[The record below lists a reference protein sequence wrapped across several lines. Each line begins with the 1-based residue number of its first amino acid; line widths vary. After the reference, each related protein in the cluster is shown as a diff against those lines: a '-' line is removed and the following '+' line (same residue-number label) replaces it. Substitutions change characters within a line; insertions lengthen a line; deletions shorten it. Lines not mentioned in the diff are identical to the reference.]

1 MRYMHS
7 NAPYTIMLNSRS
19 SLFLCMTEEISVAHY
34 CEVCGLDID
43 ATTNLKRFG
52 KLFCTEEHMNQY
64 VLARQKKLGIVEDRS
79 EEDYSERRHRREKSW
94 SC

>member
-1 MRYMHS
+1 
-7 NAPYTIMLNSRS
+7 
-19 SLFLCMTEEISVAHY
+19 MTEEISVSHY
-34 CEVCGLDID
+34 CEVCGIDIG

-79 EEDYSERRHRREKSW
+79 EEDYRERRHRREKSW

>member
-1 MRYMHS
+1 
-7 NAPYTIMLNSRS
+7 
-19 SLFLCMTEEISVAHY
+19 MTEEISVANF
-34 CEVCGLDID
+34 CEVCGIDVD

-64 VLARQKKLGIVEDRS
+64 VLARQRRLGLVKDVGES
-79 EEDYSERRHRREKSW
+79 EEGRRRERSW